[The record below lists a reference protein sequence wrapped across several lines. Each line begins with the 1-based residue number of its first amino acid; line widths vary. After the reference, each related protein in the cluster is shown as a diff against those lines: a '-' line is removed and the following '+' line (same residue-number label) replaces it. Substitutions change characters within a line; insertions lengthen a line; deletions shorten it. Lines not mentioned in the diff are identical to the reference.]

1 MKCLVCHWEMVDGK
15 VTVDLRMGD
24 ELLIIESVPATVCHH
39 CGERVFTPEVTRKLQ
54 SLAKQRQKPPRTLNV
69 PVFSLDKAAV

>member
-1 MKCLVCHWEMVDGK
+1 MKCLVCHWEMVDEK
-15 VTVDLRMGD
+15 VTVDLRVGD
-24 ELLIIESVPATVCHH
+24 ELLIVESVPATVCRH

-54 SLAKQRQKPPRTLNV
+54 TLARRRKKPSRTLRV